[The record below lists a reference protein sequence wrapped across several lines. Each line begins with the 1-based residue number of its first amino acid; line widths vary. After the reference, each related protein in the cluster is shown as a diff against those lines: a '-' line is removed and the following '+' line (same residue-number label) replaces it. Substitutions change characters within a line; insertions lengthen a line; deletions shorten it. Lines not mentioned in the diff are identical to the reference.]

1 MSAATKLK
9 PAAEPA
15 PVLPELIRQK
25 LSEAKARA
33 NALTVQQMQ
42 LAERSVQS
50 PESEAQY
57 FAVVEKLSAA
67 HGEIERLE
75 LAISSLTAKAQE
87 RLKEQEAVELTALSS
102 RTSDLFDRRIEIART
117 FESAICQAVQ
127 ALRSLHET
135 SRQAFQSWPGPQ
147 PTLTGLAVGHD
158 ELNGL
163 IAAELYRLGGSP
175 VATGGTAGSPEMSL
189 PAPKAPSLMTVGQ
202 PSAITP
208 LVDSISAANSFAKSL
223 LETAHAAT

>member
-1 MSAATKLK
+1 MNTVTKLK
-9 PAAEPA
+9 PATEPA

-75 LAISSLTAKAQE
+75 LAIS
-87 RLKEQEAVELTALSS
+87 V
-102 RTSDLFDRRIEIART
+102 
-117 FESAICQAVQ
+117 
-127 ALRSLHET
+127 
-135 SRQAFQSWPGPQ
+135 
-147 PTLTGLAVGHD
+147 
-158 ELNGL
+158 
-163 IAAELYRLGGSP
+163 
-175 VATGGTAGSPEMSL
+175 
-189 PAPKAPSLMTVGQ
+189 
-202 PSAITP
+202 
-208 LVDSISAANSFAKSL
+208 
-223 LETAHAAT
+223 